1 MAKIFYETDA
11 NLDLIKDKTIGII
24 GFGSQG
30 HAHALNLR
38 DSGCNVMVG
47 LYPGSKSW
55 QQAQEAGVRVGTVEE
70 VAREADIIMILAP
83 DQVQRQVYVDSIEP
97 GLRVGK
103 MLMFAHGF
111 NIHFNQI
118 VPPADVDVTMIAPKA
133 PGHRM
138 REMFVN
144 GVGVPA
150 LIAVHQN
157 ATENAQQIALAYG
170 KGVGCA
176 KAGIIETTFAE
187 ETETDLFGEQTVLCG
202 GVTALVK
209 TAFETLVQAGYQPE
223 IAYFECMHELKLL
236 VDLMHEGGMA
246 YMRYS
251 ISDTAEYGDYTRG
264 PKVIDDHVRQ
274 QMKQVLNNIRSGA
287 FAREWIIENQA
298 GRPSFLA
305 LRRQNQE
312 HMIERVGAE
321 LRGMMPWLQ
330 KREAGPASTQAPPAP
345 TPATAEPGDG
355 DRGYR
360 SPTAAF
366 APPIEPY
373 TPAEETPPTP
383 SYGSTYEPYSPSA
396 PAEGD
401 DDERSFP

>member
-1 MAKIFYETDA
+1 MAKIYYENDA
-11 NLDLIKDKTIGII
+11 NLDLIKNKTIGII

-38 DSGCNVMVG
+38 DNGCNVMVG
-47 LYPGSKSW
+47 LQPGSKSR
-55 QQAQEAGVRVGTVEE
+55 QEAQSAGLKVGTVEE
-70 VAREADIIMILAP
+70 VARDADIIMILAP
-83 DQVQRQVYVDSIEP
+83 DQVQRQVYIDSIEP
-97 GLRVGK
+97 GLRAGK

-111 NIHFNQI
+111 NIHYNQI
-118 VPPADVDVTMIAPKA
+118 VPPQDVDVTMIAPKA

-170 KGVGCA
+170 RGVGCA

-264 PKVIDDHVRQ
+264 PRVIDDHVRQ

-312 HMIERVGAE
+312 HLIERVGAE

-330 KREAGPASTQAPPAP
+330 KRESASGTTPAPAP
-345 TPATAEPGDG
+345 TAVPADG
-355 DRGYR
+355 GHSQT

-366 APPIEPY
+366 APPVEPY
-373 TPAEETPPTP
+373 TQEDSTPPSQ
-383 SYGSTYEPYSPSA
+383 SYGSTYEQYR
-396 PAEGD
+396 PATSEGE
-401 DDERSFP
+401 DEERRFP

>member
-1 MAKIFYETDA
+1 MAKMYYENDA
-11 NLDLIKDKTIGII
+11 NLDLIRGKTIGII

-38 DSGCNVMVG
+38 DSGCNV
-47 LYPGSKSW
+47 
-55 QQAQEAGVRVGTVEE
+55 
-70 VAREADIIMILAP
+70 
-83 DQVQRQVYVDSIEP
+83 
-97 GLRVGK
+97 
-103 MLMFAHGF
+103 
-111 NIHFNQI
+111 HFNQI
-118 VPPADVDVTMIAPKA
+118 VPPDDVDVTMIAPKA

-138 REMFVN
+138 REMFEQ

-157 ATENAQQIALAYG
+157 ATENAQQVALAYG
-170 KGVGCA
+170 KGIGCA

-264 PKVIDDHVRQ
+264 PRVIDDHVRQ

-298 GRPSFLA
+298 GRPSFYA

-312 HMIERVGAE
+312 HMIEKVGAE
-321 LRGMMPWLQ
+321 LRSMMPWLK
-330 KREAGPASTQAPPAP
+330 KREAAPATAPAPAP
-345 TPATAEPGDG
+345 TAAPADG
-355 DRGYR
+355 GRSQA
-360 SPTAAF
+360 SPTASF
-366 APPIEPY
+366 APPVEPY
-373 TPAEETPPTP
+373 QPPEDAVTPPRESSSSAYPPYRP
-383 SYGSTYEPYSPSA
+383 STS
-396 PAEGD
+396 
-401 DDERSFP
+401 

>member
-1 MAKIFYETDA
+1 MAKMYYENDA
-11 NLDLIKDKTIGII
+11 NLDLIRGKTIGII

-38 DSGCNVMVG
+38 DSGCNV
-47 LYPGSKSW
+47 
-55 QQAQEAGVRVGTVEE
+55 
-70 VAREADIIMILAP
+70 
-83 DQVQRQVYVDSIEP
+83 
-97 GLRVGK
+97 
-103 MLMFAHGF
+103 
-111 NIHFNQI
+111 HFNQI
-118 VPPADVDVTMIAPKA
+118 VPPDDVDVTMIAPKA

-138 REMFVN
+138 REMFEQ

-170 KGVGCA
+170 KGIGCA

-264 PKVIDDHVRQ
+264 PKVIDEHVRN

-312 HMIERVGAE
+312 HMIEKVGAE

-330 KREAGPASTQAPPAP
+330 KREAAPSAPAAAPA
-345 TPATAEPGDG
+345 TPATDEH
-355 DRGYR
+355 DRSQR

-366 APPIEPY
+366 APPVEPF
-373 TPAEETPPTP
+373 TSSE
-383 SYGSTYEPYSPSA
+383 GS
-396 PAEGD
+396 
-401 DDERSFP
+401 